1 MNCPAV
7 NASSYYWSCL
17 PRKSDVNEAS
27 RIVSDC
33 SALLN
38 EKKCVVFNGSEESA
52 AIVCKSLL
60 HDML

>member
-1 MNCPAV
+1 M
-7 NASSYYWSCL
+7 
-17 PRKSDVNEAS
+17 NEAS